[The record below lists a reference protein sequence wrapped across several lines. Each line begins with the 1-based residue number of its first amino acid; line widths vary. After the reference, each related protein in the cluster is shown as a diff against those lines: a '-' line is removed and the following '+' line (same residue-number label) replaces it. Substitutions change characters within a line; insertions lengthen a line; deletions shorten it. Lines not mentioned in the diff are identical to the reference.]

1 MAATVEITAQ
11 NQWTD
16 EIEVPI
22 APRTMGILIQ
32 DDLAAG
38 TAITLQAAVIGTSN
52 WRDVE
57 TFNSSSTTLN
67 KNAEGVAGLKYRLGC
82 KTGGFASGDTP
93 EITLK

>member
-1 MAATVEITAQ
+1 MASTAEITAQ

-16 EIEVPI
+16 EVEVPI
-22 APRTMGILIQ
+22 APRTMGILIE
-32 DDLAAG
+32 DDLANG
-38 TAITLQAAVIGTSN
+38 TAIVFQSAVIGTSN

-67 KNAEGVAGLKYRLGC
+67 KNADGVAGLKYRLGC
-82 KTGGFASGDTP
+82 PTGSYGSGDTP